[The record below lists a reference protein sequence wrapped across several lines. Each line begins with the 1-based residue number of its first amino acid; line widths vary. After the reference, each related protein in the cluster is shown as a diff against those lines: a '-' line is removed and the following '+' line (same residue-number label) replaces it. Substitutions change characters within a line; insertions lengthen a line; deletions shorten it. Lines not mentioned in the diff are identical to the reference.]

1 MLSPVH
7 PCVPLPLPTAAELGA
22 PRAAF
27 RGTVLLVEDNAD
39 NREIVDAMLS
49 HAGYRVL
56 TAHTGDEGVALARS
70 AAPDVV
76 LMDLALPVLDGWEA
90 TARLKSDPT
99 TRHLPVVALTAH
111 AMPEDRARAAAA
123 GFDGYL
129 TKPIEPRAVLAEV
142 ERIVRRG

>member
-1 MLSPVH
+1 
-7 PCVPLPLPTAAELGA
+7 
-22 PRAAF
+22 
-27 RGTVLLVEDNAD
+27 VLLVEDNAD
-39 NREIVDAMLS
+39 NREIVGVMLS

-76 LMDLALPVLDGWEA
+76 LMDIALPVLDGWEA
-90 TARLKSDPT
+90 TARLKSDPA